1 MLKNFSKFK
10 RKHLCWNLVF
20 NKVAG
25 LRPFI
30 RSRCLSGQIIVKVEI
45 CFSCHFIIWHVKKA
59 LKDWEGGGVS
69 RYVFFY
75 FKVSTIS
82 KAASGRKLGWYR
94 YIWLSFYKVW
104 QFQFVRFFSHTPYYK
119 KWQNNFIKNVTGCY
133 CKVGLKCG
141 RMLLQSASGITKYE
155 SYYKVRRN
163 T

>member
-1 MLKNFSKFK
+1 MRNSQENTCAGLSFLIKIVAEKFLKIQKK
-10 RKHLCWNLVF
+10 TLNLVF

-30 RSRCLSGQIIVKVEI
+30 RSRCLSGQIIAGLVEVEI

-59 LKDWEGGGVS
+59 LKDWEGGGVP
-69 RYVFFY
+69 RYVFY

-104 QFQFVRFFSHTPYYK
+104 QFQFVHFFH
-119 KWQNNFIKNVTGCY
+119 I
-133 CKVGLKCG
+133 
-141 RMLLQSASGITKYE
+141 LLITK
-155 SYYKVRRN
+155 SDKTILLKMWRAVIAK
-163 T
+163 